1 MKRTSSVPLNIIVL
15 FITIFSFAQSPKES
29 LKELVGIWKVIE
41 SSYTDPPEGIVT
53 VIPVSDGNA
62 IFSTWRQGID
72 QTFYEANALWGYSE
86 SSKEIR
92 VFEVNT
98 AGVAETHVG
107 YFDDSGTLILEL
119 RDPDTNSLNQKRTMI
134 WTGDTWKMTAL
145 FIVDGNEVNHH
156 AQLIRQ

>member
-1 MKRTSSVPLNIIVL
+1 MKGKVLLIIMVA
-15 FITIFSFAQSPKES
+15 FITIVSYGQSPKERFG
-29 LKELVGIWKVIE
+29 ELIGIWKVIE
-41 SSYTDPPEGIVT
+41 SSYSDPPEGAVT
-53 VIPVSDGNA
+53 VVQVSDGNA
-62 IFSTWRQGID
+62 ILSTWKQGRD
-72 QTFYEANALWGYSE
+72 ETYYEANALWGYSE
-86 SSKEIR
+86 STKEIR

-119 RDPDTNSLNQKRTMI
+119 RDPDTNSLIQKRTMT